1 MGRSSGGGAPG
12 LTSSRKEKSMKAI
25 SDEVLSIVRE
35 MVERNTA
42 TTALPSNAVK
52 AMINRIDYQDKLLD
66 AYRAFAGLYDEW
78 LCSDG
83 AVGIRHASEVAGT
96 RQIVADLE
104 KRENKRC

>member
-1 MGRSSGGGAPG
+1 
-12 LTSSRKEKSMKAI
+12 MKAI

>member
-1 MGRSSGGGAPG
+1 
-12 LTSSRKEKSMKAI
+12 MKAI

-83 AVGIRHASEVAGT
+83 AVGIKTCFRGGRHA
-96 RQIVADLE
+96 ADRGRLG
-104 KRENKRC
+104 KARE

>member
-1 MGRSSGGGAPG
+1 
-12 LTSSRKEKSMKAI
+12 MKAI

-66 AYRAFAGLYDEW
+66 AYRAFAGSYDEW
-78 LCSDG
+78 LCSG
-83 AVGIRHASEVAGT
+83 GWYKTCFRGGRHA
-96 RQIVADLE
+96 ADRGRLG
-104 KRENKRC
+104 KARE